1 MRIIVALTRRP
12 LDTAVGTL
20 ANSAIS
26 TAPKH
31 SATSC
36 LNPRTSSSLAIDR
49 GPPATGKRPRQSR
62 TLRAAPPPGASMAPL
77 APVPRARRPPPD
89 VPVYDVNDSR
99 PASAA
104 PSEHFADP
112 PDVTIS
118 TGVGMRGELSF
129 PKLLRVEGHFA
140 GTLTCGGDV
149 VIAPG
154 GTLEADVDNANGYLL
169 VEGTVLG
176 NVNAR
181 RVQIAATGRVFGDIT
196 CNSFIIAPGAVVIG
210 ACQVRPEPPEKN
222 LG

>member
-1 MRIIVALTRRP
+1 
-12 LDTAVGTL
+12 
-20 ANSAIS
+20 
-26 TAPKH
+26 
-31 SATSC
+31 
-36 LNPRTSSSLAIDR
+36 
-49 GPPATGKRPRQSR
+49 
-62 TLRAAPPPGASMAPL
+62 MAPL

-154 GTLEADVDNANGYLL
+154 
-169 VEGTVLG
+169 
-176 NVNAR
+176 
-181 RVQIAATGRVFGDIT
+181 
-196 CNSFIIAPGAVVIG
+196 AVVIG

>member
-1 MRIIVALTRRP
+1 MALARRP
-12 LDTAVGTL
+12 LATALAVGTHTG
-20 ANSAIS
+20 NSAKAQREKLPKS
-26 TAPKH
+26 THEQLPCH
-31 SATSC
+31 
-36 LNPRTSSSLAIDR
+36 
-49 GPPATGKRPRQSR
+49 RPQTALSQRS
-62 TLRAAPPPGASMAPL
+62 TLRRGHKGQPPDASM

>member
-1 MRIIVALTRRP
+1 
-12 LDTAVGTL
+12 
-20 ANSAIS
+20 
-26 TAPKH
+26 
-31 SATSC
+31 
-36 LNPRTSSSLAIDR
+36 
-49 GPPATGKRPRQSR
+49 
-62 TLRAAPPPGASMAPL
+62 MAPL

-210 ACQVRPEPPEKN
+210 ALLMILADWAGRVVLFPSEIPAGLVATLIGGSYFMWR
-222 LG
+222 LRRM

>member
-1 MRIIVALTRRP
+1 LALP
-12 LDTAVGTL
+12 L
-20 ANSAIS
+20 ANSAKAQREKLPKSTHEQLPCHRPQTARNRQS
-26 TAPKH
+26 TAA
-31 SATSC
+31 ATDTKDS
-36 LNPRTSSSLAIDR
+36 PT
-49 GPPATGKRPRQSR
+49 
-62 TLRAAPPPGASMAPL
+62 APDASMAPL

>member
-1 MRIIVALTRRP
+1 
-12 LDTAVGTL
+12 
-20 ANSAIS
+20 
-26 TAPKH
+26 
-31 SATSC
+31 
-36 LNPRTSSSLAIDR
+36 
-49 GPPATGKRPRQSR
+49 
-62 TLRAAPPPGASMAPL
+62 MAPM
-77 APVPRARRPPPD
+77 APVPRTRRPPPE
-89 VPVYDVNDSR
+89 VPFYAPASDGASR
-99 PASAA
+99 PQSAS
-104 PSEHFADP
+104 SELHFADA

-149 VIAPG
+149 VVAPG

-181 RVQIAATGRVFGDIT
+181 RVQIASTGRVFGDIT
-196 CNSFIIAPGAVVIG
+196 CNSFIIAPGACVIG
-210 ACQVRPEPPEKN
+210 AGQVRPEPPEKN

>member
-1 MRIIVALTRRP
+1 
-12 LDTAVGTL
+12 
-20 ANSAIS
+20 
-26 TAPKH
+26 
-31 SATSC
+31 
-36 LNPRTSSSLAIDR
+36 
-49 GPPATGKRPRQSR
+49 
-62 TLRAAPPPGASMAPL
+62 MAPL

-140 GTLTCGGDV
+140 GTLTCGGHV

>member
-1 MRIIVALTRRP
+1 M
-12 LDTAVGTL
+12 VGTPPL
-20 ANSAIS
+20 AVVNEDGDHVAAHASATRHS
-26 TAPKH
+26 GWHTGQQRYKH
-31 SATSC
+31 SAKAQRDKLPKSTHEQLPC
-36 LNPRTSSSLAIDR
+36 H
-49 GPPATGKRPRQSR
+49 RPQTARDRQS
-62 TLRAAPPPGASMAPL
+62 TAAAADTKGSPRSEGMAPM

-181 RVQIAATGRVFGDIT
+181 GCRSRRR
-196 CNSFIIAPGAVVIG
+196 GASSGTSRAI
-210 ACQVRPEPPEKN
+210 
-222 LG
+222 LL